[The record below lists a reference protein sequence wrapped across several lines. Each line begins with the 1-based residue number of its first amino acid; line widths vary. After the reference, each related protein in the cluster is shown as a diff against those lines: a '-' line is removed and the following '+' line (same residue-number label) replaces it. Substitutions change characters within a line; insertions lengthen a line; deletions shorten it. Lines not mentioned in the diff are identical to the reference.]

1 MAPGNNQANNQTDYV
16 TEALKNVKSY
26 FGYATLFSASIN
38 VLLLTPIIYML
49 TIFNRVISSGS
60 VPTLVMLS
68 LMMVA
73 LLLATGGFEWV
84 RSRILVAANVRLE
97 DSLRETVSKASFKT
111 SLLTGNPQASSQA
124 MNDLIGLRQFVT
136 GNGIFAFM
144 DAPWAPIYIGVM
156 FLFHPL
162 FGISAIVAV
171 IVMIALAVTTEKMT
185 GKILG
190 EANTLAAKANMS
202 FQSNLRNAEVIE
214 AMGMASSIRSKIE
227 GLYDE
232 VSSKQAI
239 ASDKA
244 GLLRAISKSFRM
256 ISQSTLLGLGAFLAL
271 NGEISPG
278 LMIAGSLLLGRALAP
293 IDIMVASWRGFV
305 VAKDQYFRLRDGLAT
320 FPFDPDR
327 LSLPAPLGNLSV
339 EQVVVIPP
347 GAQIAAVKGVNFQV
361 NAGEILGIIG
371 PSAAG
376 KTSLARAILGVWP
389 LRAGCVRLDGA
400 DIAQWNR
407 DELGPHIGYLP
418 QDIELFDGSIADNI
432 CRFSEQNSEKIV
444 AASQLAGI
452 HNMILKLPQGYD
464 TVIGSQSGILSAG
477 QRQRVGLARALYGEP
492 RLIVLDEPNSNL
504 DDQGEK
510 ELLESLQKIKT
521 NGSTVILITHRTSIL
536 SLVDKLLL
544 LREGEAR
551 MFGARDEVLQ
561 AIQGAQSKVSQI
573 AKQG

>member
-1 MAPGNNQANNQTDYV
+1 MAPGNNQGNNQTDYV
-16 TEALKNVKSY
+16 LEALKNVKSY

-38 VLLLTPIIYML
+38 LLMLTPIIYML
-49 TIFNRVISSGS
+49 TVFNRVISSGS

-84 RSRILVAANVRLE
+84 RGKVLIAANVRLE

-111 SLLTGNPQASSQA
+111 SLLTGKPEASSLA
-124 MNDLIGLRQFVT
+124 MQDLIGLRQFVT

-185 GKILG
+185 GPRLG
-190 EANTLAAKANMS
+190 EANTLAAKASIS

-305 VAKDQYFRLRDGLAT
+305 VAKNQYFRLRDGLAT

-339 EQVVVIPP
+339 DQVIVIPP
-347 GAQIAAVKGVNFQV
+347 GAQIAAVKGVSFQV
-361 NAGEILGIIG
+361 KAGEVLGIIG

-376 KTSLARAILGVWP
+376 KTSLARAILGVRP

-407 DELGPHIGYLP
+407 DELGPHTGYLP

-510 ELLESLQKIKT
+510 ELLESLQKIKA
-521 NGSTVILITHRTSIL
+521 NGCTVIVITHRTSIL
-536 SLVDKLLL
+536 ALVDKLLL
-544 LREGEAR
+544 LKEGVPKN
-551 MFGARDEVLQ
+551 FVTRDEVLQ